1 MSWVTA
7 NSKKPGL
14 LSKARIRGFF
24 IFFRIKNES
33 EPKLDAALFLA
44 DRNGGEEIDTI
55 LSSEY

>member
-1 MSWVTA
+1 MVA
-7 NSKKPGL
+7 NSKKQDL
-14 LSKARIRGFF
+14 FFLSKARIRGFF